1 MVKAQSR
8 TRFCRIFFN
17 QGRSLHFIPSAM
29 GNHQKIL
36 ITGVMGMVSGRNVE
50 GRVWETVETGDEA
63 TAVFEAR

>member
-1 MVKAQSR
+1 
-8 TRFCRIFFN
+8 
-17 QGRSLHFIPSAM
+17 M